1 VLNLLLNVL
10 ATQILLLGMLPG
22 RVSIFKDCILHL
34 VGTHT
39 IVSPRLMLLFL
50 T

>member
-1 VLNLLLNVL
+1 
-10 ATQILLLGMLPG
+10 
-22 RVSIFKDCILHL
+22 VSIFKDYIL
-34 VGTHT
+34 GTHT

>member
-1 VLNLLLNVL
+1 LN
-10 ATQILLLGMLPG
+10 
-22 RVSIFKDCILHL
+22 L
-34 VGTHT
+34 VGTHSHT